1 MMVCSCNRLSSEAL
15 AEAAVEVAAAPGRGV
30 ITPGAVF
37 RTLGCRP
44 QCGGCFPLVIE
55 VIHKATAG
63 LPELAPAPQPEACC
77 GGHCHDT
84 VAHGHHE
91 LHPHHDVQAHTAP
104 SEIPLAAIV
113 ETEIAAVADGDSVLV
128 TIDENVTL
136 VTDEAVVVAVSETV
150 VATSPRAE
158 DTPPQGATIVRL
170 DLYAD
175 KTSPDDRADGEQPA
189 RRRAV

>member
-63 LPELAPAPQPEACC
+63 LPELAPAPQPHACC
-77 GGHCHDT
+77 GGSCHAAAQSMDGT
-84 VAHGHHE
+84 TIAAD
-91 LHPHHDVQAHTAP
+91 LAA
-104 SEIPLAAIV
+104 AAIV
-113 ETEIAAVADGDSVLV
+113 ETEIAAVATPEVV
-128 TIDENVTL
+128 VVEIEETVTL
-136 VTDEAVVVAVSETV
+136 VIEDAVIAASVTETLVAS
-150 VATSPRAE
+150 SRAE
-158 DTPPQGATIVRL
+158 DAAVPSATIVRL

-175 KTSPDDRADGEQPA
+175 KTGADDWSDDAERPA

>member
-15 AEAAVEVAAAPGRGV
+15 AEAAVEVAAAPGRGI

-77 GGHCHDT
+77 GGHCHDA

-91 LHPHHDVQAHTAP
+91 VHPHAAP
-104 SEIPLAAIV
+104 HEITLTAIV

-128 TIDENVTL
+128 TVEDSVTL
-136 VTDEAVVVAVSETV
+136 VTDEATVFAVSETL
-150 VATSPRAE
+150 VAASPRDRE
-158 DTPPQGATIVRL
+158 DAPQGATIVRL

-175 KTSPDDRADGEQPA
+175 KASADARSDDAEQPA

>member
-63 LPELAPAPQPEACC
+63 LPELAPAPQPHACC
-77 GGHCHDT
+77 GGHCHDA
-84 VAHGHHE
+84 VA
-91 LHPHHDVQAHTAP
+91 HPHHEPHPHADP
-104 SEIPLAAIV
+104 SSIPVAAIV
-113 ETEIAAVADGDSVLV
+113 ETEIAAVADGDMVFV
-128 TIDENVTL
+128 TVDERVTL
-136 VTDEAVVVAVSETV
+136 VTDEAVVVALSETQ
-150 VATSPRAE
+150 VATSTHAE
-158 DTPPQGATIVRL
+158 DASPQSATIVRL
-170 DLYAD
+170 DLYSD
-175 KTSPDDRADGEQPA
+175 KTSPDDRADAERPA